1 MKFISL
7 IFLFFVS
14 NLSISQIEKSTS
26 SLWDEIRQRSELPYD
41 ASRSEIQKSTSRY
54 DSNQYVVNRLSKNGQ
69 RYLYYTYLKALERN
83 LPVELSLIPFV
94 ESQFDPYA
102 QSPAGAS
109 GIWQFILSTARE
121 QGLKRNWWYD
131 GRRDIIASTNSAL
144 NYLDSMYKK
153 TNDWMLAIASFNVG
167 PARIQREVKKNKK
180 QGKETDFW
188 SLKLPRE
195 TSKYLPRLLALLEV
209 IKNPEDYNVDFPF
222 LPNRPYFRVIDIP
235 SQVDLMQVANISGL
249 SIEAVYELNP
259 GFNQWATDPNG
270 PFYLLLPIGIADR
283 FEIKLKSMSEEE
295 LVKWDRYI
303 VVKGDT
309 LISISKKYMISQA
322 LLKEINNLDDDLI
335 FENEELTVPRG
346 PEWLKD
352 YLNKP
357 DIYFVSKGDTLWSIA
372 KKYGVQVSDLI
383 VWNDLSTERYLQI
396 NQQINIYP
404 KYFVPKKKKK
414 VNLNDLTYPVKRGDT
429 ISKIAKKFGVTG
441 DMLVQW
447 NELENPEV
455 IYPGQVLDI
464 KFSDLK
470 N

>member
-1 MKFISL
+1 MKKYI
-7 IFLFFVS
+7 IYIFVS
-14 NLSISQIEKSTS
+14 FFIIPIHSQED
-26 SLWDEIRQRSELPYD
+26 LWDVIRENSNFQYSAD
-41 ASRSEIQKSTSRY
+41 RSEIQKALKIY
-54 DSNQYVVNRLSKNGQ
+54 QNNQYLVDRLSKNGQ
-69 RYLYYTYLKALERN
+69 RYLYHMVDETLKRDM
-83 LPVELSLIPFV
+83 PVELALLPFV

-144 NYLDSMYKK
+144 NYLDSMHRK

-167 PARIQREVKKNKK
+167 PARIQREVKKNKN
-180 QGKETDFW
+180 QGKQTDFW
-188 SLKLPRE
+188 SLKLPKE

-283 FEIKLKSMSEEE
+283 FEIKLNSMSEEE
-295 LVKWDRYI
+295 LVKWDKY
-303 VVKGDT
+303 VVKKGDT
-309 LISISKKYMISQA
+309 LTSISKKYMISQA

-383 VWNDLSTERYLQI
+383 VWNDLSTERFLQI

-404 KYFVPKKKKK
+404 KYFVPIKKKK

-429 ISKIAKKFGVTG
+429 VSKIAKKFGVTG
-441 DMLVQW
+441 DMIVQW
-447 NELENPEV
+447 NELKNPEI

-470 N
+470 VN

>member
-1 MKFISL
+1 MKKYI
-7 IFLFFVS
+7 INIFVS
-14 NLSISQIEKSTS
+14 FFIIPIHSQED
-26 SLWDEIRQRSELPYD
+26 LWDVIRENSNFQYSAD
-41 ASRSEIQKSTSRY
+41 RSEIQKALKIY
-54 DSNQYVVNRLSKNGQ
+54 QNNQYLVDRLSKNGQ
-69 RYLYYTYLKALERN
+69 RYLYHMVDETLKRDM
-83 LPVELSLIPFV
+83 PVELALLPFV

-144 NYLDSMYKK
+144 NYLDSMHRK

-167 PARIQREVKKNKK
+167 PARIQREVKKNKN
-180 QGKETDFW
+180 QGKDTDFW
-188 SLKLPRE
+188 SLKLPKE

-283 FEIKLKSMSEEE
+283 FEIKLNSMSEEE
-295 LVKWDRYI
+295 LVKWDKY
-303 VVKGDT
+303 VVKKGDT
-309 LISISKKYMISQA
+309 LTSISKKYMISQA

-383 VWNDLSTERYLQI
+383 VWNDLSTERFLQI

-441 DMLVQW
+441 DMIVQW
-447 NELENPEV
+447 NELKNPEI

-470 N
+470 VN

>member
-1 MKFISL
+1 MKKYITC
-7 IFLFFVS
+7 IFVS
-14 NLSISQIEKSTS
+14 FFIIPIYGQED
-26 SLWDEIRQRSELPYD
+26 LWDVIRENSNFQYSAD
-41 ASRSEIQKSTSRY
+41 RSEIQKALKIY
-54 DSNQYVVNRLSKNGQ
+54 QNNQYLVDRLSKNGQ
-69 RYLYYTYLKALERN
+69 RYLYHMVDETLKRDM
-83 LPVELSLIPFV
+83 PVELALLPFV

-109 GIWQFILSTARE
+109 GIWQFILSTASE

-188 SLKLPRE
+188 SLKLPKE

>member
-1 MKFISL
+1 MKKYI
-7 IFLFFVS
+7 IYIFVS
-14 NLSISQIEKSTS
+14 FFIIPIHSQED
-26 SLWDEIRQRSELPYD
+26 LWDVIRENSNFQYSAD
-41 ASRSEIQKSTSRY
+41 RSEIQKALKIY
-54 DSNQYVVNRLSKNGQ
+54 QNNQYLVDRLSKNGQ
-69 RYLYYTYLKALERN
+69 RYLYHMVDETLKRDM
-83 LPVELSLIPFV
+83 PVELALLPFV

-144 NYLDSMYKK
+144 NYLDSMHRK

-167 PARIQREVKKNKK
+167 PARIQREVKKNKN
-180 QGKETDFW
+180 QGKQTDFW
-188 SLKLPRE
+188 SLKLPKE

-270 PFYLLLPIGIADR
+270 PFYLLLPIGI
-283 FEIKLKSMSEEE
+283 EIKLNSMSEEE
-295 LVKWDRYI
+295 LVKWDKY
-303 VVKGDT
+303 VVKKGDT
-309 LISISKKYMISQA
+309 LTSISKKYMISQA

-383 VWNDLSTERYLQI
+383 VWNDLSTERFLQI

-441 DMLVQW
+441 DMIVQW
-447 NELENPEV
+447 NELKNPEI

-470 N
+470 VN

>member
-1 MKFISL
+1 MKKYITY
-7 IFLFFVS
+7 IFLSFFILPVS
-14 NLSISQIEKSTS
+14 SQED
-26 SLWDEIRQRSELPYD
+26 LWDVIRENSNFQYSAERL
-41 ASRSEIQKSTSRY
+41 EIQKALKIY
-54 DSNQYVVNRLSKNGQ
+54 QNNQYLVDRLSKNGQ
-69 RYLYYTYLKALERN
+69 RYLYHMVDETLKRDM
-83 LPVELSLIPFV
+83 PVELALLPFI

-144 NYLDSMYKK
+144 NYLDSMYQK
-153 TNDWMLAIASFNVG
+153 TNDWLLTIASFNVG
-167 PARIQREVKKNKK
+167 PARIQREIRKNKN
-180 QGKETDFW
+180 QGKQTDFW
-188 SLKLPRE
+188 SLKLPKE

-209 IKNPEDYNVDFPF
+209 IKNPENYNVNFPF
-222 LPNRPYFRVIDIP
+222 LPNRPYFRIIDIP

-283 FEIKLKSMSEEE
+283 FEIRLNSMSEEE
-295 LVKWDRYI
+295 LVKWDKYI
-303 VVKGDT
+303 VNKGDT

-357 DIYFVSKGDTLWSIA
+357 DVYFVSKGDTLWSIA

-441 DMLVQW
+441 DLIVQW
-447 NELENPEV
+447 NELRNPEV

-470 N
+470 AN

>member
-1 MKFISL
+1 MKKYITY
-7 IFLFFVS
+7 IFLSFFI
-14 NLSISQIEKSTS
+14 LPISSQED
-26 SLWDEIRQRSELPYD
+26 LWDVIRENSNFQYSAERL
-41 ASRSEIQKSTSRY
+41 EIQKALKIY
-54 DSNQYVVNRLSKNGQ
+54 QNNQYLVDRLSKNGQ
-69 RYLYYTYLKALERN
+69 RYLYHMVDETLKRDM
-83 LPVELSLIPFV
+83 PVELALLPFI

-144 NYLDSMYKK
+144 NYLDSMYQK
-153 TNDWMLAIASFNVG
+153 TNDWLLTIASFNVG
-167 PARIQREVKKNKK
+167 PARIQREVRKNKN
-180 QGKETDFW
+180 QGKQTDFW
-188 SLKLPRE
+188 SLKLPKE

-209 IKNPEDYNVDFPF
+209 IKNPENYNVNFPF
-222 LPNRPYFRVIDIP
+222 LPNRPYFRIIDIP

-283 FEIKLKSMSEEE
+283 FEIRLNSMSEEE
-295 LVKWDRYI
+295 LVKWDKYI
-303 VVKGDT
+303 VNKGDT

-357 DIYFVSKGDTLWSIA
+357 DIYFVSRGDTLWSIA

-404 KYFVPKKKKK
+404 KYFIPKKKKK

-441 DMLVQW
+441 DLIVQW
-447 NELENPEV
+447 NELRNPEV

-464 KFSDLK
+464 KFSALK
-470 N
+470 AN

>member
-1 MKFISL
+1 MKKYITY
-7 IFLFFVS
+7 IFVS
-14 NLSISQIEKSTS
+14 FFIIPIYGQED
-26 SLWDEIRQRSELPYD
+26 LWDVIRENSNFQYSADRP
-41 ASRSEIQKSTSRY
+41 EIQKALKIY
-54 DSNQYVVNRLSKNGQ
+54 QNNQYLVDRLSKNGQ
-69 RYLYYTYLKALERN
+69 RYLYHMVDETLKRDM
-83 LPVELSLIPFV
+83 PVELALLPFV

-109 GIWQFILSTARE
+109 GIWQFILSTASE

-188 SLKLPRE
+188 SLKLPKE

-209 IKNPEDYNVDFPF
+209 IKNPENYNVDFPF

-283 FEIKLKSMSEEE
+283 FEIKLNSMSEEE
-295 LVKWDRYI
+295 LVKWDKYI
-303 VVKGDT
+303 VKKGDT
-309 LISISKKYMISQA
+309 LTSISKKYMISQA

-357 DIYFVSKGDTLWSIA
+357 DIYFVSKGDTP
-372 KKYGVQVSDLI
+372 VSYTHLRAHET
-383 VWNDLSTERYLQI
+383 N
-396 NQQINIYP
+396 
-404 KYFVPKKKKK
+404 
-414 VNLNDLTYPVKRGDT
+414 
-429 ISKIAKKFGVTG
+429 
-441 DMLVQW
+441 
-447 NELENPEV
+447 
-455 IYPGQVLDI
+455 
-464 KFSDLK
+464 
-470 N
+470 

>member
-1 MKFISL
+1 MKKYITY
-7 IFLFFVS
+7 IFLSFFILPVS
-14 NLSISQIEKSTS
+14 SQED
-26 SLWDEIRQRSELPYD
+26 LWDVIRENSNFQYSAERL
-41 ASRSEIQKSTSRY
+41 EIQKALKIY
-54 DSNQYVVNRLSKNGQ
+54 QNNQYLVDRLSKNGQ
-69 RYLYYTYLKALERN
+69 RYLYHMVDETLKRDM
-83 LPVELSLIPFV
+83 PVELALLPFI

-144 NYLDSMYKK
+144 NYLDSMYQK
-153 TNDWMLAIASFNVG
+153 TNDWLLTIASFNVG
-167 PARIQREVKKNKK
+167 PARIQREVRKNKN
-180 QGKETDFW
+180 QGKQTDFW
-188 SLKLPRE
+188 SLKLPKE

-209 IKNPEDYNVDFPF
+209 IKNPENYNVNFPF
-222 LPNRPYFRVIDIP
+222 LPNRPYFRIIDIP

-270 PFYLLLPIGIADR
+270 PVYLLLPIGIADR
-283 FEIKLKSMSEEE
+283 FEIRLNSMSEEE
-295 LVKWDRYI
+295 LVKWDKYI
-303 VVKGDT
+303 VNKGDT

-441 DMLVQW
+441 DLIVQW
-447 NELENPEV
+447 NELRNPEV

-464 KFSDLK
+464 KFSSLK
-470 N
+470 AN

>member
-1 MKFISL
+1 MKKYITY
-7 IFLFFVS
+7 IFVS
-14 NLSISQIEKSTS
+14 FFIIPIYGQED
-26 SLWDEIRQRSELPYD
+26 LWDVIRENSNFQYSAD
-41 ASRSEIQKSTSRY
+41 RSEIQKALKIY
-54 DSNQYVVNRLSKNGQ
+54 QNNQYLVDRLSKNGQ
-69 RYLYYTYLKALERN
+69 RYLYHMVDETLKRDM
-83 LPVELSLIPFV
+83 PVELALLPFV

-109 GIWQFILSTARE
+109 GIWQFILSTASE

-188 SLKLPRE
+188 SLKLPKE

>member
-1 MKFISL
+1 
-7 IFLFFVS
+7 
-14 NLSISQIEKSTS
+14 
-26 SLWDEIRQRSELPYD
+26 
-41 ASRSEIQKSTSRY
+41 
-54 DSNQYVVNRLSKNGQ
+54 
-69 RYLYYTYLKALERN
+69 
-83 LPVELSLIPFV
+83 
-94 ESQFDPYA
+94 
-102 QSPAGAS
+102 
-109 GIWQFILSTARE
+109 
-121 QGLKRNWWYD
+121 
-131 GRRDIIASTNSAL
+131 
-144 NYLDSMYKK
+144 
-153 TNDWMLAIASFNVG
+153 
-167 PARIQREVKKNKK
+167 
-180 QGKETDFW
+180 
-188 SLKLPRE
+188 
-195 TSKYLPRLLALLEV
+195 
-209 IKNPEDYNVDFPF
+209 
-222 LPNRPYFRVIDIP
+222 
-235 SQVDLMQVANISGL
+235 MQVANISGL

-283 FEIKLKSMSEEE
+283 FEIRLNSMSEEE
-295 LVKWDRYI
+295 LVKWDKYI
-303 VVKGDT
+303 VNKGDT

-372 KKYGVQVSDLI
+372 KKYGVQVYDLI

-404 KYFVPKKKKK
+404 KYFVPKNKKKD
-414 VNLNDLTYPVKRGDT
+414 NLNDLTYPVKRGDT

-441 DMLVQW
+441 DLIVQW
-447 NELENPEV
+447 NELRNPEV

-470 N
+470 AN

>member
-1 MKFISL
+1 MKKYITY
-7 IFLFFVS
+7 IFLSFFI
-14 NLSISQIEKSTS
+14 LPISSQED
-26 SLWDEIRQRSELPYD
+26 LWDVIRENSNFQYSAERL
-41 ASRSEIQKSTSRY
+41 EIQKALKIY
-54 DSNQYVVNRLSKNGQ
+54 QNNQYLVDRLSKNGQ
-69 RYLYYTYLKALERN
+69 RYLYHMVDETLKRDM
-83 LPVELSLIPFV
+83 PVELALLPFI

-144 NYLDSMYKK
+144 NYLDSMYQK
-153 TNDWMLAIASFNVG
+153 TNDWLLTIASFNVG
-167 PARIQREVKKNKK
+167 PARIQREVRKNKN
-180 QGKETDFW
+180 QGKQTDFW
-188 SLKLPRE
+188 SLKLPKE

-209 IKNPEDYNVDFPF
+209 IKNPENYNVNFPF
-222 LPNRPYFRVIDIP
+222 LPNRPYFRIIDIP

-283 FEIKLKSMSEEE
+283 FEIRLNSMSEEE
-295 LVKWDRYI
+295 LVKWDKY
-303 VVKGDT
+303 VVNKGDT

-357 DIYFVSKGDTLWSIA
+357 DIYFVSRGDTLWSIA

-441 DMLVQW
+441 DLIVQW
-447 NELENPEV
+447 NELRNPEV

-464 KFSDLK
+464 KFSALK
-470 N
+470 AN

>member
-1 MKFISL
+1 MKKYI
-7 IFLFFVS
+7 IYIFVS
-14 NLSISQIEKSTS
+14 FFIIPIHSQED
-26 SLWDEIRQRSELPYD
+26 LWDVIRENSNFQYSAD
-41 ASRSEIQKSTSRY
+41 RSEIQKALKIY
-54 DSNQYVVNRLSKNGQ
+54 QNNQYLVDRLSKNGQ
-69 RYLYYTYLKALERN
+69 RYLYHMVDETLKRDM
-83 LPVELSLIPFV
+83 PVELALLPFV

-144 NYLDSMYKK
+144 NYLDSMHRK

-167 PARIQREVKKNKK
+167 PARIQREVKKNKN
-180 QGKETDFW
+180 QGKQTDFW
-188 SLKLPRE
+188 SLKLPKE

-283 FEIKLKSMSEEE
+283 FEIKLNSMSEEE
-295 LVKWDRYI
+295 LVKWDKY
-303 VVKGDT
+303 VVKKGDT
-309 LISISKKYMISQA
+309 LTSISKKYMISQA

-335 FENEELTVPRG
+335 FENEELTVPR
-346 PEWLKD
+346 L
-352 YLNKP
+352 
-357 DIYFVSKGDTLWSIA
+357 S
-372 KKYGVQVSDLI
+372 LI
-383 VWNDLSTERYLQI
+383 HI
-396 NQQINIYP
+396 
-404 KYFVPKKKKK
+404 
-414 VNLNDLTYPVKRGDT
+414 
-429 ISKIAKKFGVTG
+429 
-441 DMLVQW
+441 
-447 NELENPEV
+447 
-455 IYPGQVLDI
+455 
-464 KFSDLK
+464 
-470 N
+470 

>member
-1 MKFISL
+1 MKKYITY
-7 IFLFFVS
+7 IFVS
-14 NLSISQIEKSTS
+14 FFIIPIYGQED
-26 SLWDEIRQRSELPYD
+26 LWDVIRENSNFQYSAD
-41 ASRSEIQKSTSRY
+41 RSEIQKALNIY
-54 DSNQYVVNRLSKNGQ
+54 QNNQYLVDRLSKNGQ
-69 RYLYYTYLKALERN
+69 RYLYHMVDETLKRDM
-83 LPVELSLIPFV
+83 PVELALLPFV

-188 SLKLPRE
+188 SLKLPKE

>member
-1 MKFISL
+1 MKKYITY
-7 IFLFFVS
+7 IFLPFFI
-14 NLSISQIEKSTS
+14 LPISSQED
-26 SLWDEIRQRSELPYD
+26 LWDVIRENSNFQYSAERL
-41 ASRSEIQKSTSRY
+41 EIQKALKIY
-54 DSNQYVVNRLSKNGQ
+54 QNNQYLVDRLSKNGQ
-69 RYLYYTYLKALERN
+69 RYLYHMVDETLKRDM
-83 LPVELSLIPFV
+83 PVELALLPFI

-144 NYLDSMYKK
+144 NYLDSMYQK
-153 TNDWMLAIASFNVG
+153 TNDWLLTIASFNVG
-167 PARIQREVKKNKK
+167 PARIQREVRKNKN
-180 QGKETDFW
+180 QGKQIDFW
-188 SLKLPRE
+188 SLKLPKE

-209 IKNPEDYNVDFPF
+209 IKNPENYNVNFPF
-222 LPNRPYFRVIDIP
+222 LPNRPYFRIIDIP

-283 FEIKLKSMSEEE
+283 FEIRLNSMSEEE
-295 LVKWDRYI
+295 LVKWDKYI
-303 VVKGDT
+303 VNKGDT

-357 DIYFVSKGDTLWSIA
+357 DIYFVSRGDTLWSIA

-396 NQQINIYP
+396 CLLYTSP
-404 KYFVPKKKKK
+404 SPR
-414 VNLNDLTYPVKRGDT
+414 D
-429 ISKIAKKFGVTG
+429 S
-441 DMLVQW
+441 
-447 NELENPEV
+447 
-455 IYPGQVLDI
+455 
-464 KFSDLK
+464 
-470 N
+470 

>member
-1 MKFISL
+1 M
-7 IFLFFVS
+7 V
-14 NLSISQIEKSTS
+14 
-26 SLWDEIRQRSELPYD
+26 DE
-41 ASRSEIQKSTSRY
+41 T
-54 DSNQYVVNRLSKNGQ
+54 
-69 RYLYYTYLKALERN
+69 LKRDM
-83 LPVELSLIPFV
+83 PVELALLPFV

-167 PARIQREVKKNKK
+167 PARIQREVKKNKNLGK
-180 QGKETDFW
+180 QTDFW
-188 SLKLPRE
+188 SLKLPKE

-209 IKNPEDYNVDFPF
+209 IKNPQNYNVDFPF

-283 FEIKLKSMSEEE
+283 FEIKLNSMSEEE
-295 LVKWDRYI
+295 LVKWDKYI
-303 VVKGDT
+303 VKKGDT
-309 LISISKKYMISQA
+309 LTSISKKYMISQA

-346 PEWLKD
+346 PKWLKD
-352 YLNKP
+352 YLDKP
-357 DIYFVSKGDTLWSIA
+357 DIYFVSKCDTLWSIA
-372 KKYGVQVSDLI
+372 KKYGDEAVQHPKKHWTDEKEKEYLKQQKELHYKELSEEDSDKVEVNGVFIPKKLIRRNLI
-383 VWNDLSTERYLQI
+383 VLVLYVAHIHSNLMMTFTCQNLIAVLS
-396 NQQINIYP
+396 
-404 KYFVPKKKKK
+404 
-414 VNLNDLTYPVKRGDT
+414 
-429 ISKIAKKFGVTG
+429 VTSSG
-441 DMLVQW
+441 
-447 NELENPEV
+447 
-455 IYPGQVLDI
+455 
-464 KFSDLK
+464 
-470 N
+470 

>member
-1 MKFISL
+1 MKKYITC
-7 IFLFFVS
+7 IFVS
-14 NLSISQIEKSTS
+14 FFIIPIYGQED
-26 SLWDEIRQRSELPYD
+26 LWDVIRENSNFQYSAD
-41 ASRSEIQKSTSRY
+41 RSEIQKALKIY
-54 DSNQYVVNRLSKNGQ
+54 QNNQYLVDRLSKNGQ
-69 RYLYYTYLKALERN
+69 RYLYHMVDETLKRDM
-83 LPVELSLIPFV
+83 PVELALLPFV

-167 PARIQREVKKNKK
+167 PARIQREVKKNKNLGK
-180 QGKETDFW
+180 QTDFW
-188 SLKLPRE
+188 SLKLPKE

-209 IKNPEDYNVDFPF
+209 IKNPENYNVDFPF
-222 LPNRPYFRVIDIP
+222 LPNRPYFRVIDRP
-235 SQVDLMQVANISGL
+235 SPVDLMQVANISGL

-283 FEIKLKSMSEEE
+283 FEIKLNSMSEEE
-295 LVKWDRYI
+295 LVKWDKYI
-303 VVKGDT
+303 VKKGDT
-309 LISISKKYMISQA
+309 LTSISKKYMISQA

-372 KKYGVQVSDLI
+372 KKIWCS
-383 VWNDLSTERYLQI
+383 S
-396 NQQINIYP
+396 
-404 KYFVPKKKKK
+404 F
-414 VNLNDLTYPVKRGDT
+414 
-429 ISKIAKKFGVTG
+429 
-441 DMLVQW
+441 
-447 NELENPEV
+447 
-455 IYPGQVLDI
+455 
-464 KFSDLK
+464 
-470 N
+470 

>member
-1 MKFISL
+1 MKKYITY
-7 IFLFFVS
+7 IFLSFFI
-14 NLSISQIEKSTS
+14 LPISSQED
-26 SLWDEIRQRSELPYD
+26 LWDVIRENSNFQYSAERL
-41 ASRSEIQKSTSRY
+41 EIQKALKIY
-54 DSNQYVVNRLSKNGQ
+54 QNNQYLVDRLSKNGQ
-69 RYLYYTYLKALERN
+69 RYLYHMVDETLKRDM
-83 LPVELSLIPFV
+83 PVELALLPFI

-144 NYLDSMYKK
+144 NYLDSMYQK
-153 TNDWMLAIASFNVG
+153 TNDWLLTIASFNVG
-167 PARIQREVKKNKK
+167 PARIQREVRKNKN
-180 QGKETDFW
+180 QGKQTDFW
-188 SLKLPRE
+188 SLKLPKE

-209 IKNPEDYNVDFPF
+209 IKNPENYNVNFPY
-222 LPNRPYFRVIDIP
+222 LPNRPYFRIIDIP

-283 FEIKLKSMSEEE
+283 FEIRLNSMSEEE
-295 LVKWDRYI
+295 LVKWDKYI
-303 VVKGDT
+303 VNKGDT

-357 DIYFVSKGDTLWSIA
+357 DIYFVSRGDTLWSIA

-404 KYFVPKKKKK
+404 KYFIPKKKKK
-414 VNLNDLTYPVKRGDT
+414 VNFNDLTYPVKRGDT

-441 DMLVQW
+441 DLIVQW
-447 NELENPEV
+447 NELRNPEV

-464 KFSDLK
+464 KFSSLK
-470 N
+470 AN

>member
-1 MKFISL
+1 MKKYITY
-7 IFLFFVS
+7 IFLSF
-14 NLSISQIEKSTS
+14 LILPISSQED
-26 SLWDEIRQRSELPYD
+26 LWDVIRENSNFQYSADRL
-41 ASRSEIQKSTSRY
+41 EIQKALKIY
-54 DSNQYVVNRLSKNGQ
+54 KNNQYLVDRLSKNGQ
-69 RYLYYTYLKALERN
+69 RYLYHMVTETLERDM
-83 LPVELSLIPFV
+83 PVELALLPFV

-109 GIWQFILSTARE
+109 GIWQFILSTAKE

-144 NYLDSMYKK
+144 NYLDSMYQK
-153 TNDWMLAIASFNVG
+153 TNDWSLAIASFNVG
-167 PARIQREVKKNKK
+167 PARIQREVRKNKN
-180 QGKETDFW
+180 QGKQTDFW
-188 SLKLPRE
+188 SLKLPKE

-209 IKNPEDYNVDFPF
+209 IKNPENYNVSFPF
-222 LPNRPYFRVIDIP
+222 LPNRPYFRIIDIP

-283 FEIKLKSMSEEE
+283 FEIRLNSMSEEE
-295 LVKWDRYI
+295 LVKWDKY
-303 VVKGDT
+303 VVKKGDT

-372 KKYGVQVSDLI
+372 KKYGVKVSDLI

-429 ISKIAKKFGVTG
+429 ISRIAKKFGVTG
-441 DMLVQW
+441 DLIVQW
-447 NELENPEV
+447 NELKNPEV

-470 N
+470 AN